1 MIQIKNL
8 NKYYPVGSEK
18 LHALNELD
26 LTVEDSE
33 SVAIQ
38 GRSGA
43 GKSTL
48 LNILGCLDRFDSGSY
63 LLEGVE
69 VSTLN
74 DGTSAKLRNSKIGFV
89 LQDFSLVNHK
99 TVLFNA
105 MLPLFFN
112 RTSSKRMEEM
122 AMDALRQVGI
132 EDLAKKKANQLSGGQ
147 RQRVAIAR
155 AIVNHPGMILADE
168 PTGALDTETSTQVM
182 TLLKE
187 LNEKGITLIVVTHDD
202 FVADYCNRRIV
213 IQDGKIVQDSTSL
226 QQINS

>member
-1 MIQIKNL
+1 MIQIQNL

-18 LHALNELD
+18 LHALNELN
-26 LTVEDSE
+26 LTIGDSE

-63 LLEGVE
+63 RLDGVE
-69 VSTLN
+69 VSKMN
-74 DGTSAKLRNSKIGFV
+74 DGASAKLRNSKIGFV

-99 TVLFNA
+99 SVLFNT

-112 RTSSKRMEEM
+112 RTPSKKMEGM
-122 AMDALRQVGI
+122 AMDVLRQVGI
-132 EDLAKKKANQLSGGQ
+132 DDLAKKKANQLSGGQ
-147 RQRVAIAR
+147 RQRMAIAR

-168 PTGALDTETSTQVM
+168 PTGALDTETSAQVM
-182 TLLKE
+182 TLLKG
-187 LNEKGITLIVVTHDD
+187 LNQKGITLIVVTHDD
-202 FVADYCNRRIV
+202 TVAGYCNRKIV
-213 IQDGKIVQDSTSL
+213 IQDGKIIRDM
-226 QQINS
+226 QQAKQS

>member
-1 MIQIKNL
+1 MIQIQNL

-18 LHALNELD
+18 LHALNELN
-26 LTVEDSE
+26 LTIEDSE

-63 LLEGVE
+63 RLDGVE
-69 VSTLN
+69 VSKMN

-99 TVLFNA
+99 SVLFNT

-112 RTSSKRMEEM
+112 RTPSKKMEGM

-132 EDLAKKKANQLSGGQ
+132 DDLTKKRPISCPAGNVS
-147 RQRVAIAR
+147 A
-155 AIVNHPGMILADE
+155 
-168 PTGALDTETSTQVM
+168 
-182 TLLKE
+182 
-187 LNEKGITLIVVTHDD
+187 
-202 FVADYCNRRIV
+202 
-213 IQDGKIVQDSTSL
+213 
-226 QQINS
+226 